1 MSKTQQSQKAV
12 SLTAPVYYNAD
23 FLQEVEK
30 EIQKKAFVVITGMDQ
45 FSKAETLAYCLL
57 QANGYFVNV
66 PEPVTNDTQN
76 LQSERSDGA
85 SPIRRPDH

>member
-12 SLTAPVYYNAD
+12 SLTAPMYYNAD
-23 FLQEVEK
+23 FLQEVEE

-57 QANGYFVNV
+57 QANGYFSGG
-66 PEPVTNDTQN
+66 PE
-76 LQSERSDGA
+76 LM
-85 SPIRRPDH
+85 DHNSSGHLTTDQPS